1 MMRANNQHIKIM
13 KIKLPTVNDILDR
26 TNWTGH
32 TLAELVSFGRITP
45 NEGADKWIQA
55 VQAEQIQAGYQVPLD
70 AIGEYVKIWEQLEYE
85 VLDSLVEIQAKS

>member
-1 MMRANNQHIKIM
+1 M

-26 TNWTGH
+26 KNWTGH

-55 VQAEQIQAGYQVPLD
+55 VQAEQIQAGYQVSLD
-70 AIGEYVKIWEQLEYE
+70 AIGEYVKIWEQLEYK
-85 VLDSLVEIQAKS
+85 VLDSLVEIQAQS

>member
-1 MMRANNQHIKIM
+1 M

-26 TNWTGH
+26 KNWTGH

-85 VLDSLVEIQAKS
+85 VLDSLVEIQAQS

>member
-1 MMRANNQHIKIM
+1 M

-26 TNWTGH
+26 KNWTGH

-55 VQAEQIQAGYQVPLD
+55 VQAEQIQAGYQVSLD
-70 AIGEYVKIWEQLEYE
+70 AIGEYVKIWEQLEYK
-85 VLDSLVEIQAKS
+85 VLDSLVKIQAQS

>member
-1 MMRANNQHIKIM
+1 M

-26 TNWTGH
+26 KNWTGH

-70 AIGEYVKIWEQLEYE
+70 AIGEYVKIWEQLEYK
-85 VLDSLVEIQAKS
+85 VLDSLVEIQAQS

>member
-1 MMRANNQHIKIM
+1 M

-32 TLAELVSFGRITP
+32 SLAELVSFGRITP

-55 VQAEQIQAGYQVPLD
+55 VQAEQIKAGYQVPLD

-85 VLDSLVEIQAKS
+85 VLDRLVEIQAQS

>member
-1 MMRANNQHIKIM
+1 MNIE
-13 KIKLPTVNDILDR
+13 LPTVNDVLER

-32 TLAELVSFGRITP
+32 TLAELVSFGRVTP
-45 NEGADKWIQA
+45 SEGADQWIQS

-85 VLDSLVEIQAKS
+85 VLDRLVEIQANS

>member
-1 MMRANNQHIKIM
+1 M

-26 TNWTGH
+26 KNWTGH

-45 NEGADKWIQA
+45 SEGADKWIQA

-70 AIGEYVKIWEQLEYE
+70 AIGEYVKIWEQLEYK
-85 VLDSLVEIQAKS
+85 VLDSLVEIQAQS

>member
-1 MMRANNQHIKIM
+1 M

-85 VLDSLVEIQAKS
+85 VLDSLIEIKAKS

>member
-1 MMRANNQHIKIM
+1 M

-26 TNWTGH
+26 KNWTGH

-55 VQAEQIQAGYQVPLD
+55 VQAEQIQAGYQLPLD

-85 VLDSLVEIQAKS
+85 VLDSLVEIQAQS

>member
-1 MMRANNQHIKIM
+1 M
-13 KIKLPTVNDILDR
+13 KIKLPTVNEILDR

-32 TLAELVSFGRITP
+32 SLAELVSSGRVNP

-85 VLDSLVEIQAKS
+85 VLDRLVEIQAQS

>member
-1 MMRANNQHIKIM
+1 M

-26 TNWTGH
+26 KNWTDH

-85 VLDSLVEIQAKS
+85 VLDSLVEIQAQS

>member
-1 MMRANNQHIKIM
+1 M

-26 TNWTGH
+26 KNWTGH

-55 VQAEQIQAGYQVPLD
+55 VQAEQIQAGYQVSLD

-85 VLDSLVEIQAKS
+85 VLDSLVEIQAQS

>member
-1 MMRANNQHIKIM
+1 M
-13 KIKLPTVNDILDR
+13 KFKLPTVNDILDR

-70 AIGEYVKIWEQLEYE
+70 AIGEYVKIWEQLEYK
-85 VLDSLVEIQAKS
+85 VLDSLVEIQAQS

>member
-1 MMRANNQHIKIM
+1 M

>member
-1 MMRANNQHIKIM
+1 M
-13 KIKLPTVNDILDR
+13 KIAIPTVNEILDR

-32 TLAELVSFGRITP
+32 SLAELVSFGGITP

-85 VLDSLVEIQAKS
+85 VLDRLVEIQAQS